1 MLSAGPATPPTISR
15 WQLPSSP
22 LLLSCPPL
30 GWPRGPGCRLAL
42 GAALPTLASTS
53 CPGQGGVS
61 RCSSGLPTDS
71 GPSLPA
77 VPRQREPNRQGV
89 AVELGAGW
97 AALVRAALQEG
108 VLVAVQVVHQ
118 VAITAVLG
126 NDVDGSCRRTG
137 SGTVPGQGVGRG
149 QASGQSPE
157 ANDRLHV
164 EQQTGSGPRQ
174 TWIFLAVSKAVSLS
188 LTILIYQ
195 MGLVMPTP
203 KNLMSIHEI
212 MPLVSS
218 AQCLANCKHRV
229 SCC

>member
-1 MLSAGPATPPTISR
+1 MLSTGPGTPPTTSR

-30 GWPRGPGCRLAL
+30 GWLRGPGCRLAL

-61 RCSSGLPTDS
+61 RCSSGLPTNS

-77 VPRQREPNRQGV
+77 VPRQREPDRQGV
-89 AVELGAGW
+89 AVELGAGR

-126 NDVDGSCRRTG
+126 DDVDGPCRRTG
-137 SGTVPGQGVGRG
+137 SGRVSGQGVG
-149 QASGQSPE
+149 
-157 ANDRLHV
+157 L
-164 EQQTGSGPRQ
+164 GSGFWSEP
-174 TWIFLAVSKAVSLS
+174 
-188 LTILIYQ
+188 
-195 MGLVMPTP
+195 
-203 KNLMSIHEI
+203 
-212 MPLVSS
+212 
-218 AQCLANCKHRV
+218 
-229 SCC
+229 